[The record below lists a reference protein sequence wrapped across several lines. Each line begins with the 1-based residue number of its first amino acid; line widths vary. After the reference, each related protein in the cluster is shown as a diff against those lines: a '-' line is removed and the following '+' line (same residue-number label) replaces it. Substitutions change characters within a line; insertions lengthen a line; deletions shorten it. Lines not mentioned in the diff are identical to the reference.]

1 MSPPSRDRGRLDR
14 RRGDRRLRA
23 AAALAAAVLLAL
35 PACGGPDGNGPS
47 GPGPPAAERSYR
59 MGWFLSAPR
68 PDEQTL
74 VATLD
79 SMASVS
85 EVALVQEPPPWPRL
99 LAGEDPAAL
108 AEEKTEITDFLRAL
122 GLEVAFL
129 VDPLDGLDRTSET
142 PELAAAGRSL
152 LEPEIRD
159 LHEAWVR
166 EVARRVRPRWMGLAS
181 EINTLG
187 QHGDPELYAELVD
200 LVAELAPEIRALSSG
215 TEVFVSFQ
223 VEDAHGLFLPGDG
236 EGFALIDDFAGPVDF
251 LGLSSYPGFAFASP
265 ADVPDDHLSRFAAET
280 ELPLA
285 MVEGGWSSASVGGRS
300 SSPAEQA
307 AFFRR
312 YADLLDG
319 VDARLW
325 ILLLFADLD
334 LDAFDLPPD
343 RAETLRSFARMGI
356 ADTELRPKAAF
367 EAWNEIRARP
377 LDPGG

>member
-1 MSPPSRDRGRLDR
+1 M
-14 RRGDRRLRA
+14 
-23 AAALAAAVLLAL
+23 ALAAALLLAL
-35 PACGGPDGNGPS
+35 AGCGDGPGGNGPA

-68 PDEQTL
+68 PDTETL
-74 VATLD
+74 LATLD

-108 AEEKTEITDFLRAL
+108 AEEKTEITDFLRSL

-142 PELAAAGRSL
+142 PELAEAGRSL

-166 EVARRVRPRWMGLAS
+166 EIARQVRPRWMGLAS

-200 LVAELAPEIRALSSG
+200 LVAELAPEIRTLSPG

-223 VEDAHGLFLPGDG
+223 VEDTHGLFLPEDG
-236 EGFALIDDFAGPVDF
+236 EGFALIDDFEGSVDF

-265 ADVPDDHLSRFAAET
+265 AGIPDDHLARFAEET
-280 ELPLA
+280 GLPLA
-285 MVEGGWSSASVGGRS
+285 MVEGGWSSASVDGRF

-307 AFFRR
+307 AYFRR

-319 VDARLW
+319 IDARLW

-334 LDAFDLPPD
+334 LDAYGLPPD
-343 RAETLRSFARMGI
+343 RAETLRNFARMGI
-356 ADTELRPKAAF
+356 ADTTLRPKPAF
-367 EAWNEIRARP
+367 GAWNEIRARP
-377 LDPGG
+377 LEPDG